1 MKVLK
6 RQPNS
11 HDCIICGMDNKFGVK
26 APFYE
31 MEDNTVI
38 SIFKYDF
45 LHQSY
50 PERTHG
56 GMITCMLDELIGRAI
71 WITEPDTWGVTSSL
85 NIKFRKPVPYGV
97 ELKGVGKVV
106 SNTSRAF
113 EGVGEIYDKNG
124 TLLASASA
132 IYIKLPLNKIATTS
146 HEDIDV
152 IIPCDRDE
160 I

>member
-1 MKVLK
+1 MKVLR

-11 HDCIICGMDNKFGVK
+11 HYCVICGMDNNFGVK

-31 MEDNTVI
+31 MEDGSVI
-38 SIFKYDF
+38 TLFKYDF

-71 WITEPDTWGVTSSL
+71 WVTEPTTWGVTSSL
-85 NIKFRKPVPYGV
+85 NIKYRRPVPYGV
-97 ELKGVGKVV
+97 PLKGVARVTAN
-106 SNTSRAF
+106 SSRAF
-113 EGVGEIYDKNG
+113 EGVGEIYDESG
-124 TLLASASA
+124 TLLASATA
-132 IYIKLPLNKIATTS
+132 IYVKLPLERIASIS
-146 HEDIDV
+146 HEDINV
-152 IIPCDRDE
+152 NLPCDREE

>member
-1 MKVLK
+1 M
-6 RQPNS
+6 
-11 HDCIICGMDNKFGVK
+11 
-26 APFYE
+26 
-31 MEDNTVI
+31 
-38 SIFKYDF
+38 
-45 LHQSY
+45 
-50 PERTHG
+50 
-56 GMITCMLDELIGRAI
+56 
-71 WITEPDTWGVTSSL
+71 
-85 NIKFRKPVPYGV
+85 
-97 ELKGVGKVV
+97 V

-113 EGVGEIYDKNG
+113 EGVGEIYDMNG